1 MKIFGRTDIGSV
13 RSSNQDAYLS
23 GYLPDGAVWSA
34 VCDGMGGANGGNIA
48 SLTAVDVIAAGFESA
63 TLTPDMDTAVAAHL
77 MGRQQ
82 VRRLP
87 VVENGK
93 LYKDRVPHTVRERIE
108 EEIGGSMFSDL
119 RREGNE
125 KG

>member
-1 MKIFGRTDIGSV
+1 MFPDRGVNLLRKKGDVQRIVNSLYKYVNVSVLLKIKTGR
-13 RSSNQDAYLS
+13 
-23 GYLPDGAVWSA
+23 DGTLIRYIDQVCFFTREEDVNNAV
-34 VCDGMGGANGGNIA
+34 
-48 SLTAVDVIAAGFESA
+48 L
-63 TLTPDMDTAVAAHL
+63 
-77 MGRQQ
+77 
-82 VRRLP
+82 